1 LAALATNIGNTSRQL
16 LASIFIFSDFVK
28 NGILLAIQVT
38 VNNFLT
44 GDLMATATGS
54 SVVGQFK
61 SNAATILRGNL
72 GIPVMVLVLL
82 GMMTLPLPP
91 FLLDTFFTFNIALSI
106 VVLLVSVYSKRP
118 LDFAIFPT
126 ILLIATLLRLAL
138 NVASTRVVLLYG
150 HEGGDSAGKVIEAFG
165 EVLIGGNYA
174 VGLVVFMI
182 LMIINFV
189 VVTKGAG
196 RVSEV
201 TARFTLDAM
210 PGKQMAIDAD
220 LNAGLIDAD
229 QAKQRRGDIAAEADF
244 YGAMDGASKFV
255 KGDAVAGILILIIN
269 VAGGFAIGMAQH
281 NLTFGDAVSA
291 YTLLAIGDG
300 LVAQIP
306 SLLLSTATAI
316 MVTRNGGEEDMGQQ
330 VFGQMFASSRALMI
344 SAGLMFMMGIV
355 PGMPH
360 TVFLSAAIIS
370 AVAAYYIHWKKEGGQ
385 MGDAIAKRVGYT
397 SPSQAKLD
405 AEKGTATSNA
415 LAAPKEK
422 AAEAMKQL
430 EVKELGWDDVEPVDR
445 VGLEVG
451 YRLIPLVDK
460 NQGGQL
466 LNRIKGVR
474 RKLSQELGFLIP
486 SVHIRDN
493 LDLLPN
499 QYRITLMGVTL
510 AESEIHPERELAIN
524 PGQVFGKIDGMA
536 TIDPAFGME
545 AFWIT
550 PDQKERAQTLG
561 YTVVDASTVVATHL
575 NQKLQYHSHELLGHE
590 DAQHLVDMLAKT
602 SPKLAEELVPNKV
615 SISQLLAVLQNLL
628 REQVPVRDLRSIA
641 ESLANSP
648 AQSQDIAALTSSAR
662 LSLARMITQNIFGN
676 TDELPVM
683 TLDPGLEQLLLK
695 TLQQSAQQGGQAGLV
710 LEPTMA
716 DTLQRSLTESVQAQE
731 AAGRPAVLLVTSQLR
746 PSMAQFVR
754 NSIPQLHVLAYQEVP
769 DNKSITIVAAVGGK
783 S

>member
-1 LAALATNIGNTSRQL
+1 MAAASESNFSAQL
-16 LASIFIFSDFVK
+16 KQSASIFM
-28 NGILLAIQVT
+28 Q
-38 VNNFLT
+38 
-44 GDLMATATGS
+44 
-54 SVVGQFK
+54 
-61 SNAATILRGNL
+61 GNL
-72 GIPVMVLVLL
+72 GIPIMLLVLL
-82 GMMTLPLPP
+82 GMMTLPLPA

-106 VVLLVSVYSKRP
+106 VVLLVSVYSRRP

-138 NVASTRVVLLYG
+138 NVASTRVVLLNG

-174 VGLVVFMI
+174 VGLVIFMV

-201 TARFTLDAM
+201 SARFTLDAM

-220 LNAGLIDAD
+220 LNAGLIEAE
-229 QAKQRRGDIAAEADF
+229 QAKQRRADIAAEADF

-269 VAGGFAIGMAQH
+269 VVGGFAIGMAQH
-281 NLTFGDAVSA
+281 GLGFGDAMSA

-316 MVTRNGGEEDMGQQ
+316 MVTRNGNDEDMGQQ
-330 VFGQMFASSRALMI
+330 VVGQMFGSVRALSV
-344 SAGLMFMMGIV
+344 SAVLLLLMGLV

-360 TVFLSAAIIS
+360 TVFIGAALI
-370 AVAAYYIHWKKEGGQ
+370 AAATAYMLHWQKEGGRL
-385 MGDAIAKRVGYT
+385 GDAVVTRFGGTPKKPAQLD
-397 SPSQAKLD
+397 SPT
-405 AEKGTATSNA
+405 ETRNA
-415 LAAPKEK
+415 LAAPQEHAD
-422 AAEAMKQL
+422 AALKQM
-430 EVKELGWDDVEPVDR
+430 EVKELGWDDVEPVDQ

-451 YRLIPLVDK
+451 YRLIPMVDK

-474 RKLSQELGFLIP
+474 RKLSQELGFLMP

-493 LDLLPN
+493 LDLMPN

-510 AESEIHPERELAIN
+510 AESEIQPERELAIN
-524 PGQVFGKIDGMA
+524 PGQVFGKLDGTP

-545 AFWIT
+545 AYWVSAE
-550 PDQKERAQTLG
+550 QKDRAQTLG

-575 NQKLQYHSHELLGHE
+575 NQKLQYHAHELLGHE
-590 DAQHLVDMLAKT
+590 DVQHLVDMLAKT
-602 SPKLAEELVPNKV
+602 SPKLAEELVPNTLSV
-615 SISQLLAVLQNLL
+615 SQLLAVLQQLL
-628 REQVPVRDLRSIA
+628 REHVPIRDLRSIA
-641 ESLANSP
+641 ESLANSGV
-648 AQSQDIAALTSSAR
+648 QSQDLAALTSVAR
-662 LSLARMITQNIFGN
+662 LSLARMIVQNIFGN

-683 TLDPGLEQLLLK
+683 TLDPALEQLLLK
-695 TLQQSAQQGGQAGLV
+695 SLQQPGQAGGQAGLV

-716 DTLQRSLTESVQAQE
+716 DSLQRSLAESVQARE
-731 AAGRPAVLLVTSQLR
+731 ESGTPAVLLVTSQLR
-746 PSMAQFVR
+746 SGMAQFVR
-754 NSIPQLHVLAYQEVP
+754 NSIPHLHVLSYQEVP
-769 DNKSITIVAAVGGK
+769 DNKSITVVTAIGGK